1 MTNRLSWDKQVGRKN
16 KREVLINTGKQNKH
30 KMTRNQ
36 NKQKEIEQT
45 QENRTNTRKYNK
57 PKEI

>member
-30 KMTRNQ
+30 K
-36 NKQKEIEQT
+36 EIEQT
-45 QENRTNTRKYNK
+45 QGN
-57 PKEI
+57 